1 MVLIWVANLPKVRF
15 CYRVVV
21 GIPGRTSVPILN
33 LSTPP
38 GGGGKEATYMYVGD
52 IIGLFV
58 SVSWG
63 TAPPTQKLACFVL
76 YLKIINTLKTDTC
89 ILQ

>member
-1 MVLIWVANLPKVRF
+1 MIQGHIF
-15 CYRVVV
+15 F
-21 GIPGRTSVPILN
+21 
-33 LSTPP
+33 
-38 GGGGKEATYMYVGD
+38 GGGEEATYMYVGN

-63 TAPPTQKLACFVL
+63 TAPHNQWKLACFVL
-76 YLKIINTLKTDTC
+76 YLKIINTLKTDTR